1 MVAPG
6 DQHEV
11 TIPHMVQGALCHR
24 PTESLPPEHS
34 TQPRSGRN
42 FAVDTGMGAVGAR
55 PSLCTNYRETLKGRE
70 FAGKRKP
77 VGTAAGRVRS
87 LTRKNKTL
95 RVEKPPEI
103 WNAYKGERELLAR
116 IFFSKKCSSLK
127 KHFIDSTSISGT
139 TWSFSDGNRTATH
152 RKHWGRHSGWGA
164 LASTGRGPPPSSRRG
179 PEGPPVLA
187 MGQVTARGRFPEM

>member
-11 TIPHMVQGALCHR
+11 TIPHMVQGASCHR

-95 RVEKPPEI
+95 RVEKPPET

-127 KHFIDSTSISGT
+127 KTFHRQHQYFRHHMVLQRWEQDSDTQETLGTPLGVGRPGEHRPGATS
-139 TWSFSDGNRTATH
+139 
-152 RKHWGRHSGWGA
+152 
-164 LASTGRGPPPSSRRG
+164 LLPPR
-179 PEGPPVLA
+179 
-187 MGQVTARGRFPEM
+187 ARGATGPGNGTGYSTWAVS